1 MPTKPFHRSSPRRWI
16 ALAFVLASSD
26 LLASELDP
34 VDANL
39 RLTIVPEY
47 YAVGS
52 ARFNDLAAVDAW
64 LLAKGGRV
72 KAIDRC
78 ASTDEAQLLAAVRRL
93 YPPPGQVL
101 ELRTLPSN
109 APDCVHDGAASNDAG
124 FVGFLKAED
133 YTATDEFGRSMV
145 P

>member
-1 MPTKPFHRSSPRRWI
+1 MSEVRNHRLKQREGTAQNWSRSSTSWSSSRSISMPTKPFHRSSPRRWI

-64 LLAKGGRV
+64 LLAK
-72 KAIDRC
+72 
-78 ASTDEAQLLAAVRRL
+78 
-93 YPPPGQVL
+93 
-101 ELRTLPSN
+101 
-109 APDCVHDGAASNDAG
+109 
-124 FVGFLKAED
+124 
-133 YTATDEFGRSMV
+133 
-145 P
+145 